1 MFGGINRKEVAR
13 AMALSQVGLMMA
25 VPPGL
30 GAWLDYYFGWSPW
43 GVVVGAVLGL
53 TTGLIQLV
61 RLSNRENDPKPGQA
75 DDTKTK

>member
-1 MFGGINRKEVAR
+1 MPIFGGDRKELAR

-25 VPPGL
+25 APAGIGIL
-30 GAWLDYYFGWSPW
+30 LDWYFHWSPW

-61 RLSNRENDPKPGQA
+61 RLSNESDDDRKTPK
-75 DDTKTK
+75 K